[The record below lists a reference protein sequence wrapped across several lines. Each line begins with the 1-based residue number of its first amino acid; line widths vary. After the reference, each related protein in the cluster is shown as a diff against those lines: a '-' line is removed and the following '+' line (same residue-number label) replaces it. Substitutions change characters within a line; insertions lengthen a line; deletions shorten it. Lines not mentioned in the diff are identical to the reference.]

1 MRALTVREASAKAG
15 SESGGLTLGFEAA
28 TWPS

>member
-15 SESGGLTLGFEAA
+15 SESAGLTLGFEAA